1 MQELRNIENKIN
13 IWELPPGYSKESKVD
28 YLNVDFDGNKFDCM
42 LNYTKK
48 MVNTSFEDISKVGDT
63 FTYLH
68 EIKGKWECETFED
81 IPYLIPYKVENSEIA
96 VIVLSGGGFIYK
108 TIDGDA
114 SGGKSIADRL
124 NKNGISAYLLHYRSN
139 PYNFPIPMLDIQRAI
154 RYLRYHN
161 KDNKYYR
168 NDKIYA
174 MGFSAGAYV
183 VSSFVNQYMNKDLLS
198 SEFID
203 YKKDEIDKVDDSI
216 SKAAFIYPQLTFNY
230 HLPMLSSVLNDDKID
245 TEEKRAKLLEKF
257 HLADNLSN
265 EDVWQFVAYGNSDIV
280 IPQESVEE
288 YIKKLKQKGG
298 NISQIFLP
306 GEGHGFSD
314 DLYIDEFVKWLEF

>member
-1 MQELRNIENKIN
+1 MTELRKIENKIN
-13 IWELPPGYSKESKVD
+13 IWNKAPGNSKESKLK
-28 YLNVDFDGNKFDCM
+28 YLNVDFNGNKFDCM
-42 LNYTKK
+42 VNYTKK
-48 MVNTSFEDISKVGDT
+48 MVNTSYEDISIIGDT

-81 IPYLIPYKVENSEIA
+81 IPYLIPYEVENSEIA

-108 TIDGDA
+108 TIDGDT
-114 SGGKSIADRL
+114 SGGKSIANRL

-139 PYNFPIPMLDIQRAI
+139 PYEFPIPMLDLQRAI

-161 KDNKYYR
+161 KDNKYFK
-168 NDKIYA
+168 NDKLYA

-183 VSSFVNQYMNKDLLS
+183 VSSFVNKYMNKDIFNY
-198 SEFID
+198 EFSV
-203 YKKDEIDKVDDSI
+203 YEKDEIDSIDDAI
-216 SKAAFIYPQLTFNY
+216 TKAAYIYPQLSFIN
-230 HLPMLSSVLNDDKID
+230 HVPMLSSVFSDDKID
-245 TEEKRAKLLEKF
+245 TKEKRKELLEKL

-265 EDVWQFVAYGNSDIV
+265 EDVLQFVAYGNSDIV
-280 IPQESVEE
+280 ISQSTVEE

-314 DLYIDEFVKWLEF
+314 DLYIDEFVKWLEI